1 MSPAYAVDGLT
12 TYCWALNA
20 SEDSA
25 SVLAQ
30 GQGLE
35 CPLSLQLTPAKTS
48 FNVNDSIPLVWT
60 VSTAE
65 TNNSAFNVTSDKASV
80 SIESST
86 VEACEGDAC
95 NPFASSS
102 SSSGSTSSTSNQSG
116 TLSLTQ
122 GSVTRFTSSKLKFA
136 SAAQYTLMAHVVIAG
151 QGPTRYDFIVLTSV
165 TVESETS
172 VGSNG
177 NESPSESS
185 IGSLSVTQFLV
196 MCGALVFLM
205 VCVAVTL
212 VLIVRRRR
220 IQRLKSE
227 QTTETSPE
235 RGSDHRFSDWSELY
249 ATNDTLPNSIMID
262 DSSTIAI
269 LRASRASSPSSTPR
283 SFSRHRTV
291 ADFTRDIALWD
302 MRASA
307 SPITPGTDS
316 FLCAIQDANRS
327 PVDGFVPLETMLARP
342 RPPRSTLSDSEDE
355 SEVDV

>member
-1 MSPAYAVDGLT
+1 M
-12 TYCWALNA
+12 
-20 SEDSA
+20 
-25 SVLAQ
+25 LAE

-35 CPLSLQLTPAKTS
+35 CPFSLQITLAETTFA
-48 FNVNDSIPLVWT
+48 VNESVPVVWT

-65 TNNSAFNVTSDKASV
+65 TSNSVFNVTSGEGSV
-80 SIESST
+80 SIESSS
-86 VEACEGDAC
+86 VRACEGSGSSAC
-95 NPFASSS
+95 NPFASDSS
-102 SSSGSTSSTSNQSG
+102 SSSESTSSTSDQSG
-116 TLSLTQ
+116 SLSLTE
-122 GSVTRFTSSKLKFA
+122 GSEARFTSSELRFT
-136 SAAQYTLMAHVVIAG
+136 SAAQYTLMAHVIVPG
-151 QGPTRYDFIVLTSV
+151 QSSTRYDFIVLTTATIV
-165 TVESETS
+165 SETA
-172 VGSNG
+172 VGSA
-177 NESPSESS
+177 SS
-185 IGSLSVTQFLV
+185 SRIGSLSTTQFLV

-205 VCVAVTL
+205 VCVAITL

-262 DSSTIAI
+262 DSNTIAI

-342 RPPRSTLSDSEDE
+342 RPPHATLSDSEDE

>member
-1 MSPAYAVDGLT
+1 MVDGLT
-12 TYCWALNA
+12 TYCWALNVSA
-20 SEDSA
+20 GAA
-25 SVLAQ
+25 SVLEE

-35 CPLSLQLTPAKTS
+35 CPLSLQITLAETS
-48 FNVNDSIPLVWT
+48 FAVNESIPVVWT

-65 TNNSAFNVTSDKASV
+65 TSNSAFNVTSDKDSV
-80 SIESST
+80 SIESSS
-86 VEACEGDAC
+86 VRACEGGGSSSSC
-95 NPFASSS
+95 NPFASDSS
-102 SSSGSTSSTSNQSG
+102 SSSGSSSSTSNQSG
-116 TLSLTQ
+116 TLSLTK
-122 GSVTRFTSSKLKFA
+122 GSEKRFTSSELSFT
-136 SAAQYTLMAHVVIAG
+136 SAAQYTLMAHVVVPG
-151 QGPTRYDFIVLTSV
+151 EGSTRYDFIVLTTV
-165 TVESETS
+165 TVVNETA
-172 VGSNG
+172 VGNG
-177 NESPSESS
+177 SS
-185 IGSLSVTQFLV
+185 SSSRIGSLSTTQFLV
-196 MCGALVFLM
+196 MCGALVFLV

-212 VLIVRRRR
+212 VLIVRQRR

-227 QTTETSPE
+227 QATETSPE

-249 ATNDTLPNSIMID
+249 ATNDALPNSIMID
-262 DSSTIAI
+262 DSNTIAI

-327 PVDGFVPLETMLARP
+327 PVDSFVPLETMLARP
-342 RPPRSTLSDSEDE
+342 RPPHATLSDSEDE